1 VRQIATDD
9 ATRHVGEPCALRELV
24 DAILH
29 QAGVEMHPRAS
40 LPDDDLRRERHLD
53 AMGMRHPPHHP
64 LRQGHLVGRA
74 GDVGGKEL
82 DFLLHHLETVGD
94 EVPDLGVGVL
104 DGTAHPRQ
112 VGQGLDAH
120 RLPFRE
126 RPGLVVAALGF
137 DGEQFL
143 GGREQVVLQL
153 SEGLQP
159 ATGLVLEGLLGLAED
174 LLRGAGEGVALHV
187 VEAAHDVEGGQLRE
201 GVQERGAQ
209 LRHHVEVGTG
219 GVDEVEQRRPV
230 DPFSHRQDPVQVV
243 GRLDREVQHLQPP
256 VAAEVSQVEHG
267 NALLGNEVDDV
278 GASELVRLLSER
290 TNQRVGVQGK
300 GIDLRH
306 RGPPLRVVPVV
317 STVSDMLWHSH
328 PGAR

>member
-1 VRQIATDD
+1 MREISAYD
-9 ATRHVGEPCALRELV
+9 AARHVGEPGALRELV

-29 QAGVEMHPRAS
+29 QPGVEVHARPG

-53 AMGMRHPPHHP
+53 AVGMRHPPDHP
-64 LRQGHLVGRA
+64 FRQGHLVGRA
-74 GDVGGKEL
+74 GDVGGEEL
-82 DFLLHHLETVGD
+82 DLLLHHLEAVGD

-112 VGQGLDAH
+112 VGQGFDAH
-120 RLPFRE
+120 RLPLRE

-143 GGREQVVLQL
+143 DGREQVVLQL
-153 SEGLQP
+153 AEGLKS

-209 LRHHVEVGTG
+209 LRHHVEVGAG

-230 DPFSHRQDPVQVV
+230 DPLPHRQDPVQVV

-256 VAAEVSQVEHG
+256 VPAEVSQVEHG
-267 NALLGNEVDDV
+267 NALLGDEVDDV
-278 GASELVRLLSER
+278 GAGELVRLFSER

-300 GIDLRH
+300 GVDLRH
-306 RGPPLRVVPVV
+306 GGPPLRAVPNV
-317 STVSDMLWHSH
+317 SAVSDMLRHSH